1 MDAKVWYMDIMDSE
15 FVKKYAFL
23 FPNIIFTDYSDIEWN
38 NHKYK
43 YKLFWRICNSIFNNK
58 K

>member
-15 FVKKYAFL
+15 FVKKYTFL

-43 YKLFWRICNSIFNNK
+43 YKLFRICNIWQ
-58 K
+58 